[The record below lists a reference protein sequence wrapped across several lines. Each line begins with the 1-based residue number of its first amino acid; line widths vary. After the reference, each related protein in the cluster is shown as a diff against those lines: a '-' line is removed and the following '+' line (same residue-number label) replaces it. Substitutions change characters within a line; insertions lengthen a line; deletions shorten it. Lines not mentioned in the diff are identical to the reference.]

1 MHGHYGRI
9 ALASLLVL
17 GAILACNLPSVT
29 PTATLDLAATWV
41 AATLTALGPGAS
53 APQATSAVT
62 ETATPAPTNTSLPS
76 ATSTPGK
83 PVVIKDALCSVGP
96 GSVYE
101 VVSAVKTGTQVE
113 LIGRGSVAGWYIIN
127 NPIYHDPCWIAAANL
142 QIDPSFNVSA
152 LKIYNPPPSP
162 TPKPSRTPVPTPTT

>member
-1 MHGHYGRI
+1 MHGHFGRF

-53 APQATSAVT
+53 APNTAPTVAVT
-62 ETATPAPTNTSLPS
+62 NTPVPTNTIPPS
-76 ATSTPGK
+76 ATPTPAK
-83 PVVIKDALCSVGP
+83 PVVIKDSLCSVGP
-96 GSVYE
+96 GSNYE
-101 VVSAVKTGTQVE
+101 VVSAVKTGTEVE
-113 LIGRGSVAGWYIIN
+113 LIGRGSIAGWYIIN
-127 NPIYHDPCWIAAANL
+127 NPIYHDPCWIAAASL

-152 LKIYNPPPSP
+152 LKVIVPPPSP